1 MIASSAEIRLFSL
14 LRSPCDWLFA
24 FFIEIQPNLTTIHPM
39 KVIITGGAGFLGKRL
54 AHKILQL
61 GALTDARG
69 NQRQVTELILFDIIE
84 AQGFNDTRVKTV
96 AGDLGDANLLAATLA
111 NADSVFHLAAI
122 VSGEAEQDFDKGMRV
137 NLDGTRALLE
147 QCRKLAQPPKVV
159 FTSSC
164 AVFGGP
170 LPALIPDHQELY
182 PQTSYGVQKA
192 MCELLISDMSR
203 KGFIDGRSLRLP
215 TITVR
220 PGKPNRALSGYCS
233 GIIREPLNGI
243 NAICPVEP
251 STRAWLLSPRKV
263 IDNLIIG
270 HDAPASAFKH
280 TRAITV
286 PGIAASAQEQLDAL
300 RRVAGDEVAN
310 RVTVKIDPLVTYF
323 MNSLPIEFE
332 ANFGRALGM
341 TADTNF
347 DEIVKAHIED
357 SSQ

>member
-1 MIASSAEIRLFSL
+1 
-14 LRSPCDWLFA
+14 
-24 FFIEIQPNLTTIHPM
+24 M
-39 KVIITGGAGFLGKRL
+39 KVIITGGAGFIGKRL
-54 AHKILQL
+54 AQKILQL

-69 NQRQVTELILFDIIE
+69 AKRSVRELVLFDIVA
-84 AQGFNDTRVKTV
+84 AQGFDDARVKTV
-96 AGDLGDANLLAATLA
+96 AGDLNDAALLAETLA
-111 NADSVFHLAAI
+111 GADSIFHLAAV
-122 VSGEAEQDFDKGMRV
+122 VSGEAEQDFDKGMKV
-137 NLDGTRALLE
+137 NLDGTRLLLE
-147 QCRKLAQPPKVV
+147 QCRKLTQPPKVV

-170 LPALIPDHQELY
+170 LPALIPDTQELY
-182 PQTSYGVQKA
+182 PQTSYGIQKA
-192 MCELLISDMSR
+192 MCEMLISDMSR

-243 NAICPVEP
+243 ETVCPVEP

-270 HDAPASAFKH
+270 HEAPASAFKH

-286 PGIAASAQEQLDAL
+286 PGISASAQEQLDAL
-300 RRVAGDEVAN
+300 RRVAGDAVAD

-323 MNSLPIEFE
+323 MTSLPINFE
-332 ANFGRALGM
+332 ANFGKSLGM
-341 TADTNF
+341 TADANF
-347 DEIVKAHIED
+347 DDIVRAHIED